1 MSLRK
6 LSDSDVESLI
16 ELWKNE
22 RAFWNNGRIQ
32 NRLARF
38 LLLVT
43 LHAANAIV
51 AAEAAADNNNNSFS
65 SDIFDVNTDVT
76 PLTHCGARND

>member
-6 LSDSDVESLI
+6 LSDNDVKSLI
-16 ELWKNE
+16 EC
-22 RAFWNNGRIQ
+22 
-32 NRLARF
+32 F
-38 LLLVT
+38 LLLFT

-51 AAEAAADNNNNSFS
+51 AAEAAADNNSNSSS

-76 PLTHCGARND
+76 PLAHCGARND